1 MKTVK
6 LLLSFVIALSLF
18 STTLFAETVSTK
30 EALNQLSTT
39 KIDAFLAKQE
49 VADKLAA
56 MGVSKDELKDRIA
69 SLSSDEI
76 AKINAKIDEMP
87 AGGDVGAVVGVL
99 AFIFVLLV
107 ITDILGLTKVFTF
120 TRPIR

>member
-39 KIDAFLAKQE
+39 KINAFLAKQE